1 MDALGEQGA
10 LGLYWARQ
18 VIKEHI
24 LLIDADDPELPAYI
38 HALTA
43 LDRVLE
49 AIGALEAR
57 PTRAAARFD
66 RNTDGSLSL
75 GLSLAR

>member
-1 MDALGEQGA
+1 MAEQWGKDALGALGEQGA
-10 LGLYWARQ
+10 LGLHWARQ

-24 LLIDADDPELPAYI
+24 ILIDADDPELTAYV

-43 LDRVLE
+43 LDRLLE

-66 RNTDGSLSL
+66 SNTDG
-75 GLSLAR
+75 